1 MWVSRV
7 RNRKEKKMKDADAS
21 FLEVFKFRVD
31 GSFGQLNLMKN
42 IHAHCRAVGAT
53 DL

>member
-1 MWVSRV
+1 
-7 RNRKEKKMKDADAS
+7 MKDADAS

-31 GSFGQLNLMKN
+31 GGFGQLNLMN
-42 IHAHCRAVGAT
+42 DVHAHCRVVGTT